1 MSGPYEDL
9 DLNSADTDEK
19 SAMETLGNKIMDYLL
34 GFTPKL
40 DVDEQEAES
49 ELEKSQK
56 KFEEEVKK
64 APKVNSR
71 DTKLHFLMG
80 RYNS

>member
-1 MSGPYEDL
+1 MNGPYEDFE
-9 DLNSADTDEK
+9 LNSADSDE
-19 SAMETLGNKIMDYLL
+19 SSTMENLGNKILGYLL

-49 ELEKSQK
+49 ELEKSRK
-56 KFEEEVKK
+56 KFEEEVEK